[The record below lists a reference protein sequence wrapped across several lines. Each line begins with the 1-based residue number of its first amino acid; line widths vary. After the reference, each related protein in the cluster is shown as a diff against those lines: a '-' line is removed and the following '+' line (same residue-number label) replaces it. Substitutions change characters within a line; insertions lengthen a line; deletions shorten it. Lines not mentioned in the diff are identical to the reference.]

1 MRLLSQRSADFAVV
15 ILLAAFVC
23 WYTLAAWQASTAVEN
38 LILIVPI
45 ASIALIMCLAEMV
58 RQGMQKASDSDTNSE
73 PSSPDS
79 VVTVLPIIALF
90 SGYVLSL
97 ETIGFDIATTLF
109 VGAFLWLQK
118 ERRLVWVVG
127 YSVAFGL
134 LMSTFFAQML
144 PYPMPMSLLPTEY

>member
-15 ILLAAFVC
+15 ILLAFFVI
-23 WYTLAAWQASTAVEN
+23 WYMYDAYSASSQPEN

-45 ASIALIMCLAEMV
+45 AGIALTLCVLELF
-58 RQGMQKASDSDTNSE
+58 RQAKQEETHCKSKDE
-73 PSSPDS
+73 PVKD
-79 VVTVLPIIALF
+79 VLTIIGLF
-90 SGYVLSL
+90 SVYVLSL
-97 ETIGFDIATTLF
+97 ETLGFDVATTLF

-118 ERRLVWVVG
+118 ERRIVWLVG

-144 PYPMPMSLLPTEY
+144 PYPMPMTFLPTDY

>member
-15 ILLAAFVC
+15 IVLALFVS
-23 WYTLAAWQASTAVEN
+23 WYTWDAFNVSSAVEN

-45 ASIALIMCLAEMV
+45 ASIALVLCILEFA
-58 RQGMQKASDSDTNSE
+58 RQSVDKPSGTQQADTAKSGDDLK
-73 PSSPDS
+73 S
-79 VVTVLPIIALF
+79 VLPIIGLF
-90 SGYVLSL
+90 SAYVLSL

-109 VGAFLWLQK
+109 VGSFLWSQK

-144 PYPMPMSLLPTEY
+144 PYPMPMTLLPTDY